1 MLTRAE
7 RAKLFAPFD
16 AMKGLQEALR
26 DREER
31 HSRVRKRE
39 LTEEEAE
46 ANSRTILK
54 LERGMEIE
62 VFCHLSFHDVVKRG
76 VVTDL
81 DLALRKLKLND
92 KTILFDDI
100 YAIEIKDSPE

>member
-1 MLTRAE
+1 MLTREE

-16 AMKGLQEALR
+16 AMKGLKEALR

-31 HSRVRKRE
+31 HARVARHEISDEQAEENSRV
-39 LTEEEAE
+39 
-46 ANSRTILK
+46 ILK

-92 KTILFDDI
+92 KNILFDDI
-100 YAIEIKDSPE
+100 YTITIKGHPR

>member
-1 MLTRAE
+1 MLTRSE

>member
-1 MLTRAE
+1 
-7 RAKLFAPFD
+7 
-16 AMKGLQEALR
+16 MKGLKEALR

-31 HSRVRKRE
+31 HSRVAKRE

-62 VFCHLSFHDVVKRG
+62 VFCHLSFHDVLKRG